1 MENTINNKGVIPLL
15 IAIYARVSTAKQ
27 EEEETIKNQLGVIQ
41 EFAEKNNYRIVQ
53 KYIDD
58 GWSGDMLARP
68 ALDQLREDAK
78 KKIWK
83 AVLIYDP
90 DRLARRYSYQELV
103 MDELR
108 DLGLETIFITTP
120 SPKTGEEKILYGV
133 KGLFAEYER
142 VKITERF
149 RLGKIRKAKEGHLV
163 VSEAPY
169 GYKYIPK
176 QEGKHGYYE
185 INKQEAEVVKTIFSW
200 VADEGLTLRSVV
212 KRLHEFGILPR
223 KSKRGVW
230 NTSTLTSLL
239 RNKTYIGEAR
249 YGSSYS
255 VVPENPLKKDIYRKI
270 KKTSRRMRPE
280 DEWIKIPA
288 PAILEE
294 VLFLRAAKQLKSN
307 FDFSRRNKK
316 NEYLLA
322 GRIYCVCGSRRAG
335 EGPQHGKH
343 LYYRCTDR
351 VLSFPLPSECN
362 ERGIN
367 ARIADKLV
375 WEKIKEFMTSPELLM
390 NQVKQWLNKQH
401 VKAEKS
407 DFSVIDLQKEIGKL
421 KKEEDRYLRAY
432 GAELITM
439 EKLKEYTND
448 LRNKISSIENQ
459 ISHIKGIGQPAE
471 NIKLPTDE
479 DVKEFCKKAS
489 EVLCN
494 LNFELKKQIISN
506 VVEKVI
512 GTKERLLVQG
522 CLPVD
527 NHNYVK
533 MCSLDRYGANTTR
546 HDFSKIIPFEFR
558 IKINSNI
565 RAK

>member
-1 MENTINNKGVIPLL
+1 MIEETKKITKL

-41 EFAEKNNYRIVQ
+41 EFAGKNGYEIIQ

-68 ALDQLREDAK
+68 ALDLLRQDAN
-78 KKIWK
+78 KKIWQ

-108 DLGLETIFITTP
+108 DLGIEIIFITTP
-120 SPKTGEEKILYGV
+120 SPKTGEEKILHGV

-163 VSEAPY
+163 VSQAPY

-185 INKQEAEVVKTIFSW
+185 INKQEAEIVKMIFSW
-200 VADEGLTLRSVV
+200 VASEELTLRGVV
-212 KRLHEFGILPR
+212 KRLQELRIPPQ

-230 NTSTLTSLL
+230 NTSTLASLL
-239 RNKTYIGEAR
+239 RNKTYIGEAC
-249 YGSSYS
+249 YGSSYA
-255 VVPENPLKKDIYRKI
+255 VVPEKPIKRDGYRKI
-270 KKTSRRMRPE
+270 RKTSRRIRPE
-280 DEWIKIPA
+280 EEWIKIPVQ
-288 PAILEE
+288 AILEKD
-294 VLFLRAAKQLKSN
+294 LFMRAAAQLKSN
-307 FDFSRRNKK
+307 FELCRRNKK

-322 GRIYCVCGSRRAG
+322 GRIYCACGLRRAG
-335 EGPQHGKH
+335 EGPQHGRY

-351 VLSFPLPSECN
+351 ILSYPLPAKCN
-362 ERGIN
+362 EKGVN
-367 ARIADKLV
+367 ARLADRLVWDKL
-375 WEKIKEFMTSPELLM
+375 KEFMTSPELLM
-390 NQVKQWLNKQH
+390 NRTKQWLNKKQ

-407 DFSVIDLQKEIGKL
+407 NFSADNLQKEIRKL
-421 KKEEDRYLRAY
+421 NKEENRYLRAY
-432 GAELITM
+432 GAGLITM

-448 LRNKISSIENQ
+448 LRNKILSLESQ
-459 ISHIKGIGQPAE
+459 ILHIKEAGKQAE
-471 NIKLPTDE
+471 DIKLPADE
-479 DVKEFCKKAS
+479 DIKEFCKKAA
-489 EVLCN
+489 EVLSD
-494 LNFELKKQIISN
+494 LSFELKQQIIRN

-512 GTKERLLVQG
+512 GTKEGLHVEGRLPLNN
-522 CLPVD
+522 P
-527 NHNYVK
+527 NYVK
-533 MCSLDRYGANTTR
+533 VYSLDRYRRFA
-546 HDFSKIIPFEFR
+546 
-558 IKINSNI
+558 
-565 RAK
+565 

>member
-1 MENTINNKGVIPLL
+1 MENTINNERVTPLL

-41 EFAEKNNYRIVQ
+41 EFAERNNYRIVQ

-68 ALDQLREDAK
+68 ALDRLREDAK
-78 KKIWK
+78 KKIWE

-163 VSEAPY
+163 VSEASY

-185 INKQEAEVVKTIFSW
+185 INKQEAEVVKMIYSW
-200 VADEGLTLRSVV
+200 VADQRLTLRGIV
-212 KRLHEFGILPR
+212 KKLQELGIPPR

-230 NTSTLTSLL
+230 GITTIASLL
-239 RNKTYIGEAR
+239 RNKTYIGEAH
-249 YGSSYS
+249 YGGSYA
-255 VVPENPLKKDIYRKI
+255 VVPEKPIKKDGYKKI
-270 KKTSRRMRPE
+270 KKTSRRIKPE
-280 DEWIKIPA
+280 SEWIKIPV
-288 PAILEE
+288 PAIIDKD
-294 VLFLRAAKQLKSN
+294 LFMRAAEQLKSN
-307 FDFSRRNKK
+307 FELSRRNKK
-316 NEYLLA
+316 NEYLL
-322 GRIYCVCGSRRAG
+322 GGKIYCVCGRRRAG
-335 EGPQHGKH
+335 EGPQHGKF

-351 VLSFPLPSECN
+351 IISYPLPSKCS
-362 ERGIN
+362 ERAVN
-367 ARIADKLV
+367 ARMADALV
-375 WEKIKEFMTSPELLM
+375 WDKIKELMTSPELLM
-390 NQVKQWLNKQH
+390 NQVKQWLNKQQ
-401 VKAEKS
+401 VKTGKS
-407 DFSVIDLQKEIGKL
+407 DFSVNDLQKEIGKL

-439 EKLKEYTND
+439 EKLKEYTSD
-448 LRNKISSIENQ
+448 LRSKISSLESQVLHIEGVKSQ
-459 ISHIKGIGQPAE
+459 AE
-471 NIKLPTDE
+471 NIKLPADG
-479 DVKEFCKKAS
+479 DIKEFCEKAV
-489 EVLCN
+489 EALNN
-494 LNFELKKQIISN
+494 LNFGLKQEIIRN

-512 GTKERLLVQG
+512 GTKEELRVEG
-522 CLPVD
+522 YLPVD
-527 NHNYVK
+527 NNNYVG
-533 MCSLDRYGANTTR
+533 LQTIHRYGANTTR
-546 HDFSKIIPFEFR
+546 HGFSKIIPFEFR

-565 RAK
+565 RAR